1 MKKLLLLIDGPSLA
15 YRAYYAFMKNPLKTS
30 KGEPTS
36 AIFGFARSLK
46 KISEELNLD
55 YAAVCFD
62 LPGPTFR
69 DEKFEDYKAERK
81 ETPEDLIKQ
90 LPYINKLCEAAG
102 LTVISKEGYE
112 ADDII
117 ATLT

>member
-1 MKKLLLLIDGPSLA
+1 MKKLLLLIDGSSLA
-15 YRAYYAFMKNPLKTS
+15 YRAYYAFIKNPLKTS

-46 KISEELNLD
+46 KLSEELNPD

-69 DEKFEDYKAERK
+69 DEKFQDYKAKRK
-81 ETPEDLIKQ
+81 ETPEQ
-90 LPYINKLCEAAG
+90 FM
-102 LTVISKEGYE
+102 
-112 ADDII
+112 
-117 ATLT
+117 